1 MDVKRRVLCIIAV
14 LAALLLVS
22 AAVAEN
28 VVSTTVVMRVS
39 RMTQSAIVNIGEDLT
54 MDVNIEGIS
63 PARYQWY
70 FGDQVIEGATQKVFT
85 IVNAQ
90 MDNAGTYRLEAF
102 DDADQLVVSME
113 IAARVVDSRVPKS
126 GDRSL
131 PVGVAAGAVGV
142 AAAGIVMTK
151 RKVRV

>member
-14 LAALLLVS
+14 LAALLLVTV
-22 AAVAEN
+22 AVAEN

-54 MDVNIEGIS
+54 MDVGIDGIT

-70 FGDQVIEGATQKVFT
+70 FGDQAIEGATEQVYT

-90 MDNAGTYRLEAF
+90 AEDAGTYRLEAF

-113 IAARVVDSRVPKS
+113 IAARVVDSKVPKS

-131 PVGVAAGAVGV
+131 PVGVAMGAVGV
-142 AAAGIVMTK
+142 AATGLVVTK